1 MVYTRR
7 LTGGDRRANPRAHVL
22 DSGYNLGY
30 TSAMKTAI
38 SIPDS
43 IFQAAERAARRLAIS
58 RSELYAK
65 AVQEF
70 IATHGRDDVTERL
83 NQVYS
88 DNPSGLDPALSE
100 MQGMS
105 LKDAQW

>member
-1 MVYTRR
+1 
-7 LTGGDRRANPRAHVL
+7 
-22 DSGYNLGY
+22 
-30 TSAMKTAI
+30 MKTAI

-43 IFQAAERAARRLAIS
+43 IFQAAERTARRLSLS

-70 IATHGRDDVTERL
+70 LATHGRNDVTERL

-88 DNPSGLDPALSE
+88 DNLSGLDPALSE
-100 MQGMS
+100 MQDKS
-105 LKDAQW
+105 LKDAPW